1 MATSSQI
8 TPKSRT
14 RPKNAVPTIVKSRSA
29 SGGTEAAGGG
39 WSLLSALFDGARE
52 SFGGFYCFVARSALE
67 KKENLEDLRAEQKAR
82 RRKAAARAGADSSS
96 ANVKN
101 AAISA
106 SLRELPKELP
116 APVSRSKD

>member
-14 RPKNAVPTIVKSRSA
+14 RPKNAVQTIVKSGTASA
-29 SGGTEAAGGG
+29 GTEAAGGG

-82 RRKAAARAGADSSS
+82 RKAAARAGADSSS
-96 ANVKN
+96 ASVKN

-116 APVSRSKD
+116 APFSRSKD

>member
-14 RPKNAVPTIVKSRSA
+14 RPKNAVQTIVKSGSA
-29 SGGTEAAGGG
+29 SGGTAAGGG

-67 KKENLEDLRAEQKAR
+67 KKENLEDLRAEQKAH
-82 RRKAAARAGADSSS
+82 RKAAARAGVDSSS
-96 ANVKN
+96 ASVKN

-106 SLRELPKELP
+106 SLPELPKELS